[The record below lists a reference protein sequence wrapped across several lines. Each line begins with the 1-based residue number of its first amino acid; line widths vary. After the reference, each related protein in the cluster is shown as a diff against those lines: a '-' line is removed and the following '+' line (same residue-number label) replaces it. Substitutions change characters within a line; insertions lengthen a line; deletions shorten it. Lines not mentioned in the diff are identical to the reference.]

1 MPTPINPPRLPVLG
15 RPGAQAPAGPAP
27 SPEQAQWDR
36 LMSHSTG
43 RGRAARAE
51 SELYLGPD
59 AISNDT
65 NQLFQL
71 MVGSPMFQNMMRGLV
86 QSGSQ
91 MNTGFQSAL
100 GRTGL
105 SSSGVGAAASG
116 LAKSATGNAIA
127 GARGDLFAQALQ
139 TALQALQSRMQMAPT
154 FMEERRAGPSFLEQ
168 IAGPAGAG
176 LSMIPG
182 VGTAATAARTAGRV
196 ASAAGR
202 RGR

>member
-1 MPTPINPPRLPVLG
+1 MAN
-15 RPGAQAPAGPAP
+15 
-27 SPEQAQWDR
+27 
-36 LMSHSTG
+36 STG

-51 SELYLGPD
+51 SEMYLGPE

-65 NQLFQL
+65 NALFQL

-168 IAGPAGAG
+168 IGGGLGAG
-176 LSMIPG
+176 LSAIPG
-182 VGTAATAARTAGRV
+182 AGTAATVARTAGRA
-196 ASAAGR
+196 ASAASR